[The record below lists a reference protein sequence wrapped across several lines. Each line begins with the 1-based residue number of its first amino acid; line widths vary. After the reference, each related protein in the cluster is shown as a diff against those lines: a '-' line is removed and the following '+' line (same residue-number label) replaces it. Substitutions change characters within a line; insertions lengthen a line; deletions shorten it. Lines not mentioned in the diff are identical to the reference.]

1 MILKADFNIPE
12 VAAQV
17 QKAVIERVEKVT
29 GMTVT
34 KVGVLVQ
41 DIDEVTPPEEEPDDE
56 NAEIDSIP
64 MN

>member
-1 MILKADFNIPE
+1 
-12 VAAQV
+12 V